1 MTAAPDSTQDIRRL
15 LMLMGRLGTAMGD
28 AIAEAVGPDLSS
40 NGPVIALFALEEQ
53 GSLRPGQLQELT
65 GLSSGGVSKLLDR
78 LQEGGLVTREYGVLQ
93 DDRRGSVVKLT
104 AKGRRTSRKMA
115 SAILGSQ
122 DDMRVLLKELQIA
135 LGVE

>member
-28 AIAEAVGPDLSS
+28 AITEAVGPDLSS